1 MFEKQDD
8 KKAIIK
14 EGVCYKRKDDRGKAL
29 NFINVIKTLSAVILT
44 LLVCWAL
51 YGQVNQ
57 LINPYP
63 GEYRDGAPA
72 YMAKQI
78 YDGVNPY
85 SMKNV
90 TYSNA
95 YVYGPVMPCIA
106 AGIMRLT
113 GLSALT
119 SLKIVDFFFLLALVV
134 LIALSI
140 YWYSRSLFFSLL
152 GPAIY
157 MGFCQVSPLP
167 DHMGMFLEIVCI
179 ICLGR
184 TMASRKKQYWIYG
197 FVAVFT
203 VVLFYIKV
211 TYVLIAI
218 PIFITL
224 WMDDRKGAII
234 YALTGIVV
242 GGGSLLVLY
251 IVYPLALI
259 NMIYMQMIE
268 KSNILT
274 FEGLLRATKKYADF
288 GKRYFIFIVMS
299 IGAFIFNII
308 GKKRKDG
315 EMILVPRIFVVS
327 VVTLLIL
334 LFYMAFGKGG
344 SYHNELIGP
353 SLVII
358 GCICGAGQMEKCKRG
373 ILWCLLFGCI
383 VCAAWGSANC
393 VERPNSEQENA
404 NWEKMYALLDD
415 YVEDG
420 RELYL
425 SSELACYAV
434 DHDLPVYD
442 NGHGYYLMIGTR
454 GFIPGL
460 YDVGEKY
467 KWLVPAL
474 GELNI
479 RAVEL
484 SEALR
489 TKIISREFG
498 AVVGQ
503 FNEGVFM
510 AEVYD
515 NYICVDSVTL
525 RMGSEIVESK
535 IYVPK

>member
-8 KKAIIK
+8 KKAITK

-157 MGFCQVSPLP
+157 MGFCQVSPRP

-179 ICLGR
+179 IFLGR

-242 GGGSLLVLY
+242 GGGAFLFY
-251 IVYPLALI
+251 IL
-259 NMIYMQMIE
+259 
-268 KSNILT
+268 S
-274 FEGLLRATKKYADF
+274 
-288 GKRYFIFIVMS
+288 
-299 IGAFIFNII
+299 
-308 GKKRKDG
+308 
-315 EMILVPRIFVVS
+315 
-327 VVTLLIL
+327 IL
-334 LFYMAFGKGG
+334 L
-344 SYHNELIGP
+344 H
-353 SLVII
+353 
-358 GCICGAGQMEKCKRG
+358 
-373 ILWCLLFGCI
+373 
-383 VCAAWGSANC
+383 
-393 VERPNSEQENA
+393 
-404 NWEKMYALLDD
+404 
-415 YVEDG
+415 
-420 RELYL
+420 
-425 SSELACYAV
+425 
-434 DHDLPVYD
+434 
-442 NGHGYYLMIGTR
+442 
-454 GFIPGL
+454 
-460 YDVGEKY
+460 
-467 KWLVPAL
+467 
-474 GELNI
+474 
-479 RAVEL
+479 
-484 SEALR
+484 
-489 TKIISREFG
+489 
-498 AVVGQ
+498 
-503 FNEGVFM
+503 
-510 AEVYD
+510 
-515 NYICVDSVTL
+515 
-525 RMGSEIVESK
+525 
-535 IYVPK
+535 